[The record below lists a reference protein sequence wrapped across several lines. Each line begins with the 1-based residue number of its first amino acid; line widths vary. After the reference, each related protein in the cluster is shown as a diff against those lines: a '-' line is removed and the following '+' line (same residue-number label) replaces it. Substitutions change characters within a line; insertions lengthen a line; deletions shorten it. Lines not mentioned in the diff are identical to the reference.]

1 MFNGVSSEKFKLGR
15 ESLIELMLAITAIPA
30 GPGLFDGVIQT
41 TIIK

>member
-1 MFNGVSSEKFKLGR
+1 MLNGVSSEKSKLGH

-30 GPGLFDGVIQT
+30 GPGLLDDVIQT